1 MPIRR
6 RRNIRAY
13 VKIGIG
19 IVVFLFFVSLIQ
31 FMGQID
37 TPGESPRHRHYHR
50 HEESEAKGINAEKN
64 IDDQRLNRLR
74 DRVVAS
80 GFKSNN
86 DRGDANAGQDS
97 DMNFYEFK
105 RTMTSL
111 QKLVHL
117 DLKVSR
123 DFYF

>member
-50 HEESEAKGINAEKN
+50 HEEAEAKGINDEKN
-64 IDDQRLNRLR
+64 LGDERLNRLR
-74 DRVVAS
+74 DRVAAS

>member
-64 IDDQRLNRLR
+64 SDDQRLNRLR